1 MHQLKKPLTRLFIS
15 KLRDGVDQLQQTIK
29 NPRMQRAAAASSG
42 STAAH
47 GKSLSSLPTN
57 FARHATFVGSEE
69 VEDDWTPRTQN
80 FEQQQPLLQQQQ
92 LQLLRLQK
100 DELDFEAGVV
110 EDRRS
115 NLSQISKDAAQ
126 VGATVVLMRRAP
138 CTARYGRVT
147 VSFAL
152 GS

>member
-1 MHQLKKPLTRLFIS
+1 
-15 KLRDGVDQLQQTIK
+15 
-29 NPRMQRAAAASSG
+29 MQRAAAASSG

-47 GKSLSSLPTN
+47 GPSLSSLPTS
-57 FARHATFVGSEE
+57 FARHAPFVGSEE

-92 LQLLRLQK
+92 LQLLRLQQ

-126 VGATVVLMRRAP
+126 VSDAVALMRCAP
-138 CTARYGRVT
+138 CAVRDSRVT
-147 VSFAL
+147 AFLLL